1 MEKQNGELVDN
12 LIYEAYK
19 DKILVNGVRFKENI
33 KRDYGFVPSSALYRK
48 IINYQI
54 KKYGNQ
60 LDEYIVATSKYFSQY
75 GTKNRKAANERLKA
89 KKKLDGIIRRNE
101 KNRKYNK

>member
-19 DKILVNGVRFKENI
+19 DKILVNGERFKENI

-75 GTKNRKAANERLKA
+75 GSKGRRDALERRKAKS
-89 KKKLDGIIRRNE
+89 KLNSLIKRNE
-101 KNRKYNK
+101 KNSKYNE